1 MNEVVIR
8 RATEADVPAMNAIYN
23 EYIVDSHM
31 SFDVEPWSDQKR
43 LEWFRARVD
52 VGYPVLVACEAD
64 MILGLSWA
72 GPWRQKKA
80 YWGSVESTVVLA
92 PGILGRGLGTML
104 YAELLDTLRTEG
116 FHRAYAIIALPN
128 DASIALHRNLGY
140 REIGVLEESGFK
152 DGKYHSTMLLEL
164 ALG

>member
-64 MILGLSWA
+64 MILVVVGGAMATEEGLL
-72 GPWRQKKA
+72 GFGRIDR
-80 YWGSVESTVVLA
+80 GSCSRD
-92 PGILGRGLGTML
+92 PGAWTGHHAVCGASRHIADRRLPQGLC
-104 YAELLDTLRTEG
+104 D
-116 FHRAYAIIALPN
+116 HCSP
-128 DASIALHRNLGY
+128 
-140 REIGVLEESGFK
+140 K
-152 DGKYHSTMLLEL
+152 
-164 ALG
+164 